1 MARAVVLAAVRTPVG
16 RYGGALSDV
25 RPDDLA
31 AHAIAA
37 AVERAGI
44 ERDRIEDVYFG
55 CANQAGEDNRNVARM
70 AALLAGLPES
80 VAGVTVN
87 RLCASGLSA
96 VVSACHAIAAGDGD
110 LFVAGGVESMSRA
123 PLALAK
129 PDRAFP
135 RGDRTVYDTTLG
147 WRFPNPRLEAM
158 FPLES
163 MGETG
168 ENVAERWDVS
178 REEQDAFALE
188 SQLRHAAAV
197 EAGRFDDELVPVG
210 DVLRDEHPRPDT
222 TAEKLAALKPAF
234 RAGGSVTAGNSSGV
248 NDGAAAL
255 VIASEERARELG
267 AEPLG
272 AFVASAVAG
281 VDPRVMGIG
290 PVPAVRKLLERS
302 GVGVADLDLVELNEA
317 FASQSLAV
325 IRELGLDPEKV
336 NVNGGAIALGH
347 PLGMSGARLVV
358 SLLHE
363 LRRRDGRYGL
373 ATLCVGVGQGQ
384 AALFERS
391 SSSCRPRSGTPSRTA
406 PRRPCRGSTPRR
418 TRREPRRTPP
428 PAPRARRSRAR
439 RSSARSRLL
448 KCSP

>member
-1 MARAVVLAAVRTPVG
+1 LSETRTPVILSAVRTPVG
-16 RYGGALSDV
+16 RRGGALSGI

-31 AHAIAA
+31 ALAIEA
-37 AVERAGI
+37 AVERAGVPAEEI
-44 ERDRIEDVYFG
+44 EEVWLG

-70 AALLAGLPES
+70 AALLAGLPHS

-96 VVSACHAIAAGDGD
+96 VVGACHAVIAGSGD

-123 PLALAK
+123 PFAHSR
-129 PDRAFP
+129 PDY
-135 RGDRTVYDTTLG
+135 GDGFEWDTQLG
-147 WRFPNPRLEAM
+147 WRFPNPRMEEM

-168 ENVAERWDVS
+168 ENVADRWHVS
-178 REEQDAFALE
+178 RADQDAFALR
-188 SQLRHAAAV
+188 SQQRWAAAA

-210 DVLRDEHPRPDT
+210 DVSRDEHPRPDT
-222 TAEKLAALKPAF
+222 SLEKLAALQPVF
-234 RAGGSVTAGNSSGV
+234 REGGTVTAGNASGI

-255 VIASEERARELG
+255 VVASEGRARELG

-272 AFVASAVAG
+272 AFVSSAVVG

-290 PVPAVRKLLERS
+290 PVPAMRKLLDRAGISIDEI
-302 GVGVADLDLVELNEA
+302 DLVELNEA

-325 IRELGLDPEKV
+325 VRELGLDEEKV
-336 NVNGGAIALGH
+336 NVNGGAIAIGH

-363 LRRRDGRYGL
+363 LRRRGGRYGI

-384 AALFERS
+384 AALFER
-391 SSSCRPRSGTPSRTA
+391 R
-406 PRRPCRGSTPRR
+406 
-418 TRREPRRTPP
+418 
-428 PAPRARRSRAR
+428 
-439 RSSARSRLL
+439 
-448 KCSP
+448 